1 MDVAPVPFSK
11 DLQVAHAALSGDE
24 EKARL
29 FVKEYL
35 PDLESYL
42 VSRCGH
48 RDCRAIEKAR
58 EIAAD
63 VISDCFGAKNRP
75 RGEDVLLRLYHGRAP
90 LKIWLR
96 YVAYSRMKSWW
107 SSTDGRSLP
116 LEPIEESLSHQ
127 VEPVVRDPEVAEIL
141 RIALENA
148 FREVEPYRLL
158 FLRLVYIHS
167 VKRGHLAR
175 IWGCHPAKIGRD
187 MVAAEERIRNLT
199 LGYVKLMYPFTE
211 LDWSDFQAIAEQ
223 YATLLHGSN
232 EEAAPR

>member
-1 MDVAPVPFSK
+1 MDAASVPFSK
-11 DLQVAHAALSGDE
+11 DLQIAQAALFGDE
-24 EKARL
+24 QKARL
-29 FVKEYL
+29 FVQEYL

-42 VSRCGH
+42 VSRCGRH
-48 RDCRAIEKAR
+48 DAKSVEKAR

-96 YVAYSRMKSWW
+96 HVAYSRLKSWW
-107 SSTDGRSLP
+107 NSPDGNSLP
-116 LEPIEESLSHQ
+116 LGPVQESLASTAD
-127 VEPVVRDPEVAEIL
+127 PFVRDPEIVEIL

-148 FREVEPYRLL
+148 FRQIEPYQLL

-167 VKRGHLAR
+167 VRRAHLAQ

-187 MVAAEERIRNLT
+187 MAAAEERIRTLT
-199 LGYVKLMYPFTE
+199 LEYMNLIHPSLE
-211 LDWSDFQAIAEQ
+211 LQWADFQAISEKHPG
-223 YATLLHGSN
+223 LLHGSA
-232 EEAAPR
+232 EETPRL